1 MKKGFLIAA
10 GIVLVIAIVFRKQLS
25 DWFTVPAAAGLD
37 SFQGA
42 PRGITSVV
50 HDNGQVLGE
59 SIAGVDRKTGT
70 MYVNVPMIDK
80 MKLGKDE
87 IFFIMLHEMGHMV
100 LQTSDEKAVDRWAHK
115 EYLRRGYSP
124 KKSVYALTNILRFN
138 KREDFDRSM
147 AQLNRAQL
155 YDNGQKNI

>member
-10 GIVLVIAIVFRKQLS
+10 GIVLVVVIVFRKQLS
-25 DWFTVPAAAGLD
+25 DWLTMPAAELD

-70 MYVNVPMIDK
+70 MYVNVPMVDK

-87 IFFIMLHEMGHMV
+87 LVFIMLHEMGHMV
-100 LQTSDEKAVDRWAHK
+100 LQTSDERAVDQWAHR